1 MLAIARP
8 VRKKNLAAL
17 VRAYATTPPLRARSN
32 LVILAGQHGGRASPE
47 ELEVVAELSRLCAP
61 LQGCAAL
68 PPFHNMA
75 DVVALYGQAACGGV
89 FVNPAL
95 HEPFGLTLIE
105 AAAAGVPVVATR
117 NGGPAEIASNIGHA
131 LLIDPHDEAAIGAA
145 CAALVSEPELHR
157 RLSKAALRNVQRYS
171 WSAYAGR
178 SASLYAALRTGGF
191 RSPMAAAEADRQG
204 RGIRPDRLTDPAP
217 EPPRRWT
224 AA

>member
-1 MLAIARP
+1 MAEPGAPGLD
-8 VRKKNLAAL
+8 AAE
-17 VRAYATTPPLRARSN
+17 
-32 LVILAGQHGGRASPE
+32 G
-47 ELEVVAELSRLCAP
+47 
-61 LQGCAAL
+61 
-68 PPFHNMA
+68 
-75 DVVALYGQAACGGV
+75 DALYDLNRLTEANEAYTR
-89 FVNPAL
+89 AL
-95 HEPFGLTLIE
+95 
-105 AAAAGVPVVATR
+105 AR
-117 NGGPAEIASNIGHA
+117 
-131 LLIDPHDEAAIGAA
+131 DPHDEAAIGAA